1 MSNYSWKYIQNHQKE
16 TKRLLGINYEQLQEL
31 IDYVK
36 FLEEKNKKEKEKKKV
51 RINKSGGGRDSKIT
65 KEEQIILTLIYL
77 RHHLSFQLL
86 GLMFRI
92 SESAANNIFHYWQK
106 ILESALPASLLEQ
119 VKKCGENEEKIKQIL
134 TEYQLLVDSEEQEI
148 ERSVSYEE
156 QKQYYS
162 GKKRKHTLKT
172 QVISLAKMADIVDI
186 VSGEPGPKSDIKIWR
201 ENADKF
207 ENKQQFIGD
216 KAYQGEEQI
225 KTPKK
230 KPKNAELNQ
239 EEKEKNK
246 EISSERIYVEHIIRI
261 IKIFRVMRER
271 FRLNKDKYES
281 IFSTVCGLVR
291 LRIKSLIIK
300 IIKNLE
306 IGKTIDIL
314 ISHIFSPKLSFES
327 IFT

>member
-1 MSNYSWKYIQNHQKE
+1 MNNYTWEYIQNHQKE
-16 TKRLLGINYEQLQEL
+16 TKRLLGIDYEQLQEL
-31 IDYVK
+31 VDYIK
-36 FLEEKNKKEKEKKKV
+36 LLEEQDKKEEEKKKV
-51 RINKSGGGRDSKIT
+51 RINKAGGGRYSKIT

-86 GLMFRI
+86 GLMFRV

-106 ILESALPASLLEQ
+106 ILERALPASLLEQ

-134 TEYQLLVDSEEQEI
+134 KEYLLLVDSEEQEI
-148 ERSVSYEE
+148 EKSLSYEE
-156 QKQYYS
+156 QKKYYS
-162 GKKRKHTLKT
+162 GKKRKHTFKN
-172 QVISLAKMADIVDI
+172 QVISLAKIVDIVDI

-207 ENKQQFIGD
+207 EKEQKFIGD

-230 KPKNAELNQ
+230 KPKNGELTQ

-246 EISSERIYVEHIIRI
+246 EISSQRIYVEHMIRI
-261 IKIFRVMRER
+261 IKIFRVVKEK

-281 IFSTVCGLVR
+281 IFRTVCGLVR
-291 LRIKSLIIK
+291 LRIKSVIIK
-300 IIKNLE
+300 SIKNLE
-306 IGKTIDIL
+306 TGKIIDVIL
-314 ISHIFSPKLSFES
+314 SHIFSTKLDFP
-327 IFT
+327 

>member
-1 MSNYSWKYIQNHQKE
+1 MNNYSWEYIQNHQKE

-36 FLEEKNKKEKEKKKV
+36 FLEEKDKKEKEKKKV
-51 RINKSGGGRDSKIT
+51 RINKPGGGRDSKIT

-134 TEYQLLVDSEEQEI
+134 TEYQLLVDSEEQ
-148 ERSVSYEE
+148 
-156 QKQYYS
+156 KKYYS
-162 GKKRKHTLKT
+162 GKKRKHTFKT
-172 QVISLAKMADIVDI
+172 QVISLAKMTDIVDI

-230 KPKNAELNQ
+230 KPKNGELNQ

-246 EISSERIYVEHIIRI
+246 EISS
-261 IKIFRVMRER
+261 
-271 FRLNKDKYES
+271 S
-281 IFSTVCGLVR
+281 
-291 LRIKSLIIK
+291 
-300 IIKNLE
+300 KNLCR
-306 IGKTIDIL
+306 TYN
-314 ISHIFSPKLSFES
+314 
-327 IFT
+327 